1 MISGVYYRIQ
11 RNGKY
16 KNVDFAEMTSLE
28 RRYVMAN
35 LERVEHEILVMIL
48 SDELNNKS
56 NKIADITNA
65 LTVLSAE
72 LMEE

>member
-1 MISGVYYRIQ
+1 MVSGVYYRIQ

-16 KNVDFAEMTSLE
+16 KNIDFAEMAIPE
-28 RRYVMAN
+28 KRYVIAN
-35 LERVEHEILVMIL
+35 LERVELENLVIIL
-48 SDELNNKS
+48 SDKLIDKS

-72 LMEE
+72 LRKE